1 MNTVELA
8 QGKPLPVV
16 TDLTRPFWAAAKEHR
31 LVLQKC
37 ARCGTFNFHPRP
49 WCVECGCRD
58 LTWTDARPTGTVY
71 AHTIC
76 HTVAMN
82 FPGWAAELPLLMCLV
97 DLDDGV
103 RLYAQ
108 VTDCTPERMRIGLRV
123 QVHFRDLNDE
133 IAIPA
138 FRPVDG

>member
-1 MNTVELA
+1 MVELVE
-8 QGKPLPVV
+8 GKPLPVV
-16 TDLTRPFWAAAKEHR
+16 TDLTRPFWAAARQHR

-37 ARCGTFNFHPRP
+37 ARCGSFSFHPRP

-58 LTWTDARPTGTVY
+58 LPWTDARPTGTVY

-76 HTVAMN
+76 HAVAMN
-82 FPGWAAELPLLMCLV
+82 FPGWAGELPLLMCLV

-108 VTDCTPERMRIGLRV
+108 VTDCAPERMRIGLRV
-123 QVHFRDLNDE
+123 QVHFRDLNDQ

-138 FRPVDG
+138 FRPLDP

>member
-1 MNTVELA
+1 MVELIE
-8 QGKPLPVV
+8 GKPLPVV
-16 TDLTRPFWAAAKEHR
+16 TDLTRPFWAAARQHR

-37 ARCGTFNFHPRP
+37 ARCGSFNFHPRP
-49 WCVECGCRD
+49 WCVECGCRE
-58 LTWTDARPTGTVY
+58 LAWTDAQPTGTVY

-82 FPGWAAELPLLMCLV
+82 FPGWAAELPLLRCLV

-108 VTDCTPERMRIGLRV
+108 VTDCAPEHMHIGLRV

-138 FRPVDG
+138 FRPVDA